1 MLNLTAQ
8 QIKVFDVIKE
18 SLQSN
23 GYPPTRAEIAKILDF
38 KSVNAAESHIK
49 ALVKKG
55 VIEKVPG
62 SSRGIKLVE
71 EISGIPLIGSVA
83 AGSPI
88 TAYENVEKTIHSNP
102 LNKSVDFF
110 LRVQGESMIDAG
122 ILDNDLVGV
131 RKTKNAENG
140 EIVVARLEDEVTLKR
155 FKKDSSGI
163 RLVAEN
169 KSFSDIWV
177 DETSNFSIE
186 GKAVGIIREDP
197 VSYTHLRAHET

>member
-71 EISGIPLIGSVA
+71 EISGIPLVGSVA

-169 KSFSDIWV
+169 KSFSDIRV
-177 DETSNFSIE
+177 DEKSNFSIE
-186 GKAVGIIREDP
+186 GKAVGIIRED
-197 VSYTHLRAHET
+197 L

>member
-18 SLQSN
+18 SMQNN
-23 GYPPTRAEIAKILDF
+23 GYPPTRAEIARILDF

-71 EISGIPLIGSVA
+71 EASGIPLVGSVA

-88 TAYENVEKTIHSNP
+88 LAVENIEKTIPLNP
-102 LNKSVDFF
+102 LTKAVDFF
-110 LRVQGESMIDAG
+110 LRVQGDSMVEAG
-122 ILDNDLVGV
+122 ILDNDLVGIK
-131 RKTKNAENG
+131 KTNNAENG
-140 EIVVARLEDEVTLKR
+140 EIVVARIDEDVTLKR
-155 FKKDSSGI
+155 FSKNKTSI
-163 RLVAEN
+163 KLIAEN
-169 KSFSDIWV
+169 SAYEDINV
-177 DETSNFSIE
+177 SEQTDFAIE
-186 GKAVGIIREDP
+186 GKAVGVIRES
-197 VSYTHLRAHET
+197 V

>member
-88 TAYENVEKTIHSNP
+88 TAYENVEKIIHSNP

-169 KSFSDIWV
+169 KSFSDIRI

-186 GKAVGIIREDP
+186 GKAVGIIREE
-197 VSYTHLRAHET
+197 L

>member
-55 VIEKVPG
+55 VIEKVLG

-169 KSFSDIWV
+169 KSFSDIRV

-186 GKAVGIIREDP
+186 GKAVGIIRED
-197 VSYTHLRAHET
+197 L

>member
-18 SLQSN
+18 SMQNN
-23 GYPPTRAEIAKILDF
+23 GYPPTRAEIARILDF

-71 EISGIPLIGSVA
+71 EASGIPLVGSVA

-88 TAYENVEKTIHSNP
+88 LAVENIEKTIPLNP
-102 LNKSVDFF
+102 LTKAVDFF
-110 LRVQGESMIDAG
+110 LRVQGDSMVEAG
-122 ILDNDLVGV
+122 ILDNDLVGIK
-131 RKTKNAENG
+131 KTKNAENG
-140 EIVVARLEDEVTLKR
+140 EIVVARIDEDVTLKR
-155 FKKDSSGI
+155 FSKNEASIKLI
-163 RLVAEN
+163 AEN
-169 KSFSDIWV
+169 SAYEDIHV
-177 DETSNFSIE
+177 SEQTDFAIE
-186 GKAVGIIREDP
+186 GKAVGVIRES
-197 VSYTHLRAHET
+197 V

>member
-18 SLQSN
+18 SVQSN

-88 TAYENVEKTIHSNP
+88 MAFENVEKTIHSNP

-131 RKTKNAENG
+131 RKTRNAENG
-140 EIVVARLEDEVTLKR
+140 EIVVARLQDEVTLKR

-169 KSFSDIWV
+169 KSFSDIEV
-177 DETSNFSIE
+177 DKSSDFSIE
-186 GKAVGIIREDP
+186 GKAVGIIRED
-197 VSYTHLRAHET
+197 L

>member
-18 SLQSN
+18 SMQNN
-23 GYPPTRAEIAKILDF
+23 GYPPTRAEIARILDF

-71 EISGIPLIGSVA
+71 EASGIPLVGSVA

-88 TAYENVEKTIHSNP
+88 LAVENIEKTIPLNP
-102 LNKSVDFF
+102 LTKAVDFF
-110 LRVQGESMIDAG
+110 LRVQGDSMVEAG
-122 ILDNDLVGV
+122 ILDNDLVGIK
-131 RKTKNAENG
+131 KTNNAENG
-140 EIVVARLEDEVTLKR
+140 EIVVARIDENVTLKR
-155 FKKDSSGI
+155 FSKNKTSI
-163 RLVAEN
+163 KLIAEN
-169 KSFSDIWV
+169 SAYEDIHV
-177 DETSNFSIE
+177 SEQTDFAIE
-186 GKAVGIIREDP
+186 GKAVGVIRES
-197 VSYTHLRAHET
+197 V

>member
-169 KSFSDIWV
+169 KSFSDIRV

-186 GKAVGIIREDP
+186 GKQ
-197 VSYTHLRAHET
+197 

>member
-18 SLQSN
+18 SMQNN
-23 GYPPTRAEIAKILDF
+23 GYPPTRAEIARILDF

-71 EISGIPLIGSVA
+71 EASGIPLVGSVA

-88 TAYENVEKTIHSNP
+88 LAVENIEKTIPLNP
-102 LNKSVDFF
+102 LTKAVDFF
-110 LRVQGESMIDAG
+110 LRVQGDSMVEAG
-122 ILDNDLVGV
+122 ILENDLVGIK
-131 RKTKNAENG
+131 KTNNAENG
-140 EIVVARLEDEVTLKR
+140 EIVVARIDEDVTLKR
-155 FKKDSSGI
+155 FSKNKTSI
-163 RLVAEN
+163 KLIAEN
-169 KSFSDIWV
+169 SAYEDIHV
-177 DETSNFSIE
+177 SEQTDFAIE
-186 GKAVGIIREDP
+186 GKAVGVIRES
-197 VSYTHLRAHET
+197 V

>member
-88 TAYENVEKTIHSNP
+88 MAYENVEKTIHSNP

-122 ILDNDLVGV
+122 ILHNDLVGV
-131 RKTKNAENG
+131 RKTRNAENG

-169 KSFSDIWV
+169 KSFSDIRV
-177 DETSNFSIE
+177 NETSNFSIE
-186 GKAVGIIREDP
+186 GKAVGIIRED
-197 VSYTHLRAHET
+197 L

>member
-155 FKKDSSGI
+155 FKKESSGI

-169 KSFSDIWV
+169 KSFSDIRV

-186 GKAVGIIREDP
+186 GKAVGIIRED
-197 VSYTHLRAHET
+197 L

>member
-71 EISGIPLIGSVA
+71 EISGIPLVGSVA

-131 RKTKNAENG
+131 RKTRNVENG

-169 KSFSDIWV
+169 KSFSDIRV

-186 GKAVGIIREDP
+186 GKAVGIIRED
-197 VSYTHLRAHET
+197 L

>member
-18 SLQSN
+18 SMQNN
-23 GYPPTRAEIAKILDF
+23 GYPPTRAEIARILDF

-71 EISGIPLIGSVA
+71 EASGIPLVGSVA

-88 TAYENVEKTIHSNP
+88 LAVENIEKTIPLNP
-102 LNKSVDFF
+102 LTKAVDFF
-110 LRVQGESMIDAG
+110 LRVQGDSMVEAG
-122 ILDNDLVGV
+122 ILDNDLVGIK
-131 RKTKNAENG
+131 KTNNAENG
-140 EIVVARLEDEVTLKR
+140 EIVVARIDEDVTLKR
-155 FKKDSSGI
+155 FSKNKTSVKLI
-163 RLVAEN
+163 AEN
-169 KSFSDIWV
+169 SAYEDIHV
-177 DETSNFSIE
+177 SEQTDFAIE
-186 GKAVGIIREDP
+186 GKAVGVIRES
-197 VSYTHLRAHET
+197 V

>member
-88 TAYENVEKTIHSNP
+88 MAFENVEKTIHSNP

-122 ILDNDLVGV
+122 IFDNDLVGV
-131 RKTKNAENG
+131 RKTRNAENG
-140 EIVVARLEDEVTLKR
+140 EIVVARLDDEVTLKR

-169 KSFSDIWV
+169 KSFSDIAV
-177 DETSNFSIE
+177 DESLDFSIE
-186 GKAVGIIREDP
+186 GKAVGIIRED
-197 VSYTHLRAHET
+197 L

>member
-18 SLQSN
+18 SMQNN
-23 GYPPTRAEIAKILDF
+23 GYPPTRAEIARILDF

-71 EISGIPLIGSVA
+71 EASGIPLVGSVA

-88 TAYENVEKTIHSNP
+88 LAVENIEKTIPLNP
-102 LNKSVDFF
+102 LTKAVDFF
-110 LRVQGESMIDAG
+110 LRVQGDSMIEVG
-122 ILDNDLVGV
+122 ILDSDLVGIK
-131 RKTKNAENG
+131 KTNNAENG
-140 EIVVARLEDEVTLKR
+140 EIVVARIDEDVTLKR
-155 FKKDSSGI
+155 FSKNKTSI
-163 RLVAEN
+163 KLIAEN
-169 KSFSDIWV
+169 SAYEDIHV
-177 DETSNFSIE
+177 SEQTDFAIE
-186 GKAVGIIREDP
+186 GKAVGVIRES
-197 VSYTHLRAHET
+197 V

>member
-23 GYPPTRAEIAKILDF
+23 GYPPTRAEIAKILEF

-169 KSFSDIWV
+169 KSFSDIRV

-186 GKAVGIIREDP
+186 GKAVGIIRED
-197 VSYTHLRAHET
+197 L

>member
-169 KSFSDIWV
+169 RSFSDIRV

-186 GKAVGIIREDP
+186 GKAVGIIRED
-197 VSYTHLRAHET
+197 L

>member
-88 TAYENVEKTIHSNP
+88 MAYENVEKTIHSNP

-122 ILDNDLVGV
+122 ILDNELVGV
-131 RKTKNAENG
+131 RKTKNGEKG

-155 FKKDSSGI
+155 FRKDSSGI

-169 KSFSDIWV
+169 KSFSDIRV

-186 GKAVGIIREDP
+186 GKAVGIIRED
-197 VSYTHLRAHET
+197 L

>member
-169 KSFSDIWV
+169 ESFSDIKV
-177 DETSNFSIE
+177 EETSNFSIE
-186 GKAVGIIREDP
+186 GKAVGIIREE
-197 VSYTHLRAHET
+197 L

>member
-177 DETSNFSIE
+177 DETSSFSIE
-186 GKAVGIIREDP
+186 GKAVGIIRED
-197 VSYTHLRAHET
+197 L

>member
-163 RLVAEN
+163 RLVVEN
-169 KSFSDIWV
+169 KSFSDIRV

-186 GKAVGIIREDP
+186 GKAVGIIRED
-197 VSYTHLRAHET
+197 L

>member
-18 SLQSN
+18 SMQNN
-23 GYPPTRAEIAKILDF
+23 GYPPTRAEIARILDF

-71 EISGIPLIGSVA
+71 EASGIPLVGSVA

-88 TAYENVEKTIHSNP
+88 LAVENIEKTIPLNP
-102 LNKSVDFF
+102 LTKAVDFF
-110 LRVQGESMIDAG
+110 LRVQGDSLVEAG
-122 ILDNDLVGV
+122 ILDNDLVGIK
-131 RKTKNAENG
+131 KTNNAENG
-140 EIVVARLEDEVTLKR
+140 EIVVARIDEDVTLKR
-155 FKKDSSGI
+155 FSKNKTSI
-163 RLVAEN
+163 KLIAEN
-169 KSFSDIWV
+169 SAYEDIHV
-177 DETSNFSIE
+177 SEQTDFAIE
-186 GKAVGIIREDP
+186 GKAVGVIRES
-197 VSYTHLRAHET
+197 V